1 MAADTTLAGLD
12 ALDLDD
18 ERPGASARE
27 RAARIARATW
37 PKLAA
42 VVLVWVV
49 WELIHLSG
57 WKKFVLPGPGVTLSN
72 LWDQLRTGLL
82 WHAIGDTLERA
93 VIGYAVALIIGT
105 VVGLLVARISPL
117 RAAVGSLITGLQTL
131 PSAAWLPFAI
141 ILFGLNTSAI
151 IFVIVMAAAPAIAN
165 GLIAGVDYTPPLL
178 LKAGKV
184 MGLRGVSLN
193 RFLVLPAALPTF
205 VAGMKQGWAIAGV
218 DYTPPLLL
226 KAGKVMGLRGV
237 SLNRFLVLPAALP
250 TFVAGMKQG
259 WAFAWHGLLTAE
271 LLVLV
276 AGEPSIGVLFQ
287 ADQDQTDMP
296 STIAVMIVILVLGI
310 AVDAGFGVANR
321 AIRKR
326 WGLS

>member
-12 ALDLDD
+12 ALDLGD
-18 ERPGASARE
+18 ERQGADGRE
-27 RAARIARATW
+27 RAARIARTVW
-37 PKLAA
+37 PKVAA
-42 VVLVWVV
+42 IGLVWII

-57 WKKFVLPGPGVTLSN
+57 WKKLVLPGPGVTLSN
-72 LWDQLRTGLL
+72 LWAQAQTGLL

-93 VIGYAVALIIGT
+93 VIGYALALVIGT
-105 VVGLLVARISPL
+105 VVGLLVARIPPL
-117 RAAVGSLITGLQTL
+117 RAAVGSLITGLQTM
-131 PSAAWLPFAI
+131 PSAAWIPFAI

-151 IFVIVMAAAPAIAN
+151 MFIIVMAAAPAIAN
-165 GLIAGVDYTPPLL
+165 GLIAGVDYTSPLL

-184 MGLRGVSLN
+184 MGLRGLSLN
-193 RFLVLPAALPTF
+193 RYL
-205 VAGMKQGWAIAGV
+205 I
-218 DYTPPLLL
+218 
-226 KAGKVMGLRGV
+226 
-237 SLNRFLVLPAALP
+237 LPAALP

-259 WAFAWHGLLTAE
+259 WAFTWHALLTAE

-296 STIAVMIVILVLGI
+296 STIAIMIVILI
-310 AVDAGFGVANR
+310 FGVIVDVLFGRANN

-326 WGLS
+326 WGLT

>member
-1 MAADTTLAGLD
+1 MAADTTPAGLD
-12 ALDLDD
+12 ALDLDG

-27 RAARIARATW
+27 RAARIARTTW

-42 VVLVWVV
+42 IALVGVV
-49 WELIHLSG
+49 WEVIHLSG

-72 LWDQLRTGLL
+72 LRDQLRTGLL

-93 VIGYAVALIIGT
+93 VIGYAVALVIGT
-105 VVGLLVARISPL
+105 AAGLLVARISPL

-151 IFVIVMAAAPAIAN
+151 IFVIAMAAAPAIAN

-205 VAGMKQGWAIAGV
+205 VAGMKQA
-218 DYTPPLLL
+218 
-226 KAGKVMGLRGV
+226 
-237 SLNRFLVLPAALP
+237 
-250 TFVAGMKQG
+250 

-287 ADQDQTDMP
+287 AGQDQTDMP
-296 STIAVMIVILVLGI
+296 STIAIMIVILILGI

>member
-1 MAADTTLAGLD
+1 MAADTALAGLD
-12 ALDLDD
+12 ALNLDG

-42 VVLVWVV
+42 IALVWVV
-49 WELIHLSG
+49 WELIHLTG
-57 WKKFVLPGPGVTLSN
+57 WKQLVLPGPGVTLSN
-72 LWDQLRTGLL
+72 LWDQLQTGLL
-82 WHAIGDTLERA
+82 WHAIGDTLERV
-93 VIGYAVALIIGT
+93 VIGYALSLVIGT
-105 VVGLLVARISPL
+105 VVGLLVARVKPL
-117 RAAVGSLITGLQTL
+117 RAAVGSVITGLQTM
-131 PSAAWLPFAI
+131 PSAAWIPFAI

-151 IFVIVMAAAPAIAN
+151 LFVIVMASAPAIAN

-184 MGLRGVSLN
+184 MGLRGLGLN
-193 RFLVLPAALPTF
+193 RYLILPAALPTF
-205 VAGMKQGWAIAGV
+205 VAGMKQ
-218 DYTPPLLL
+218 
-226 KAGKVMGLRGV
+226 
-237 SLNRFLVLPAALP
+237 S
-250 TFVAGMKQG
+250 
-259 WAFAWHGLLTAE
+259 WAFAWHALLTAE

-276 AGEPSIGVLFQ
+276 AGQPSIGVLFQ

>member
-1 MAADTTLAGLD
+1 MATDTTLAGLD
-12 ALDLDD
+12 ALDLA
-18 ERPGASARE
+18 PASRAADPRE
-27 RAARIARATW
+27 RLRRAWAATW

-42 VVLVWVV
+42 IALVWVV
-49 WELIHLSG
+49 WELVHLTG

-72 LWDQLRTGLL
+72 LWDQLGTGLL

-93 VIGYAVALIIGT
+93 VIGYALALVIGS
-105 VVGLLVARISPL
+105 VIGLLVARVRPL

-141 ILFGLNTSAI
+141 ILFGLNNAAI
-151 IFVIVMAAAPAIAN
+151 LFVIVMVATPAIAN

-184 MGLRGVSLN
+184 MGLRGLGLT
-193 RFLVLPAALPTF
+193 RFL
-205 VAGMKQGWAIAGV
+205 I
-218 DYTPPLLL
+218 
-226 KAGKVMGLRGV
+226 
-237 SLNRFLVLPAALP
+237 LPAALP

-259 WAFAWHGLLTAE
+259 WAFTWHALLTAE

-287 ADQDQTDMP
+287 ADQEQTDMP
-296 STIAVMIVILVLGI
+296 STIAIMIVILVLGI
-310 AVDAGFGVANR
+310 AVDAAFGAANR

-326 WGLS
+326 WGLT

>member
-1 MAADTTLAGLD
+1 MATDTTLAGLD
-12 ALDLDD
+12 ALDLGD
-18 ERPGASARE
+18 ERRGADGRE
-27 RAARIARATW
+27 RAARIARTVW
-37 PKLAA
+37 PKVAA
-42 VVLVWVV
+42 IGLVWII

-57 WKKFVLPGPGVTLSN
+57 WKKLVLPGPGVTLSN
-72 LWDQLRTGLL
+72 LWAQARTGLL

-93 VIGYAVALIIGT
+93 VIGYALALVIGT
-105 VVGLLVARISPL
+105 VVGLLVARIPPL
-117 RAAVGSLITGLQTL
+117 RAAVGSLITGLQTM
-131 PSAAWLPFAI
+131 PSAAWIPFAI

-151 IFVIVMAAAPAIAN
+151 MFIIVMAAAPAIAN

-184 MGLRGVSLN
+184 MGLRGLSLN
-193 RFLVLPAALPTF
+193 RYL
-205 VAGMKQGWAIAGV
+205 I
-218 DYTPPLLL
+218 
-226 KAGKVMGLRGV
+226 
-237 SLNRFLVLPAALP
+237 LPAALP

-259 WAFAWHGLLTAE
+259 WAFTWHALLTAE

-296 STIAVMIVILVLGI
+296 STIAIMIVILI
-310 AVDAGFGVANR
+310 FGVIVDVLFGRANN

-326 WGLS
+326 WGLT